1 MTEEKLPQV
10 VRYSP
15 ELSPHFESLNREWI
29 EQYFEIEDQ
38 DLHIFSDPLK
48 NVVEPGGQIFFVIDE
63 GKVVGTCA
71 LILIGETEFELGKMA
86 VTKSAQ
92 GRGYGDLLLTS
103 AIEFARQA
111 GAKKIMLLSNTQLQ
125 PAIKLYEKH
134 GFKSVPI
141 KPEHAYART
150 DIEMELELRPS
161 RNHTN
166 HSQPNKRECK

>member
-1 MTEEKLPQV
+1 MNNIEVTSVQV

-29 EQYFEIEDQ
+29 DQYFDLEPQ
-38 DLHIFSDPLK
+38 DLHVFNDPFK
-48 NVVEPGGQIFFVIDE
+48 NIVQPGGQIFFVVNNDE
-63 GKVVGTCA
+63 VVGTCA
-71 LILIGETEFELGKMA
+71 MIRVEEGVFELAKMG

-92 GRGYGDLLLTS
+92 GRGYGDLLLAS
-103 AIEFARQA
+103 AIEFAQQS
-111 GAKKIMLLSNTQLQ
+111 GAKKIMLLSNTQLG

-150 DIEMELELRPS
+150 DIEMELEL
-161 RNHTN
+161 
-166 HSQPNKRECK
+166 